1 MKPSAL
7 LLAILAST
15 ASAQEAKKQ
24 DSPAFHPGVDQK
36 RVNLAIQK
44 GIAYLKT
51 ADSPGNFMS
60 AHCDELIL
68 LTFVHA
74 GVPEDAPRFKEL
86 FAKMMAAPLERTYN
100 VALQAMVL
108 EELQRVRYQ
117 GRLHQ
122 CGQFLAD
129 NQCANGQWSYGTTTT
144 LTEAVP
150 GPPPPREVATGT
162 VRKRPRGVIDF
173 EEPEPGPKAKPR
185 VQTYL
190 SVEKKRDGGSAGD
203 NSNSQYAALGLRACH
218 DGGIVFPKELV
229 ALARKYWVESQ
240 HKSAEKNA
248 VATGGAGVPR
258 GWCYHEESEGPA
270 YGSMSAGAV
279 GALCIYDAILG
290 TDWKKDKP
298 VLDGLG
304 WLAKNFSVVENVGK
318 GKWFHYYYLYALE
331 RVGMLYDTPRI
342 GTHDWYREG
351 ASQLLQ
357 EQRAD
362 GSWGSDDRLDKP
374 TWGTCFAILFLKQAT
389 RRLVDVAS
397 VDRYRRDK

>member
-1 MKPSAL
+1 MKKALTLLAL
-7 LLAILAST
+7 LASA
-15 ASAQEAKKQ
+15 ASAQEPKKQ
-24 DSPAFHPGVDQK
+24 DPPRFHPGVDQK

-44 GIAYLKT
+44 GISYLKT

-74 GVPEDAPRFKEL
+74 GVPEDNPRFKEL
-86 FAKMMAAPLERTYN
+86 MAKMLQAPLERTYN

-129 NQCANGQWSYGTTTT
+129 NQCANGQWSYGSPTT

-150 GPPPPREVATGT
+150 VPPPAREVASGT
-162 VRKRPRGVIDF
+162 ARKRPKGVIDF
-173 EEPEPGPKAKPR
+173 EEPEAGPRAKPR

-190 SVEKKRDGGSAGD
+190 SVKKNRDGGSAGD
-203 NSNSQYAALGLRACH
+203 NSNSQYAALGMRACN
-218 DGGIVFPKELV
+218 DAGIVFPKELV
-229 ALARKYWVESQ
+229 ELARKYWVDSQ
-240 HKSAEKNA
+240 HRAADKNA
-248 VATGGAGVPR
+248 VATGSAGVPR
-258 GWCYHEESEGPA
+258 GWSYHEENEGPA
-270 YGSMSAGAV
+270 WGSMTTGAI

-298 VLDGLG
+298 VNDGLA
-304 WLAKNFSVVENVGK
+304 WLAKNFRVDENIGK

-331 RVGMLYDTPRI
+331 RVGMLYDTPKI
-342 GTHDWYREG
+342 GTHDWYLEG
-351 ASQLLQ
+351 ANQLLQ

-362 GSWGSDDRLDKP
+362 GSWGSDERLDKP

-397 VDRYRRDK
+397 VDRFRGK